1 VSGKSFKLDAKQIRP
16 LATGRGGC
24 IASDRITVD
33 GLPVGIM
40 YRTKPINQFDS
51 GWAFLAGDETQAYMD
66 EWGCHGIYDV
76 NTIANYDPH
85 IILFLDSPEGS
96 EFVRGKDGL
105 FRSAE
110 DLHAME
116 TVDPRTAAY
125 VERRVVAGKSHKK
138 RRRGMIVAMWA
149 LMTTIVVGCVLV
161 VIATG

>member
-1 VSGKSFKLDAKQIRP
+1 MSGKSFKLDAKQIRP

-40 YRTKPINQFDS
+40 YRTKPANEFDS

-66 EWGCHGIYDV
+66 EPDCHGIYDV

-85 IILFLDSPEGS
+85 IILFLDAPEGS

-110 DLHAME
+110 ELDAME
-116 TVDPRTAAY
+116 AVDPRTAAY
-125 VERRVVAGKSHKK
+125 VESRVVGGKSHKK
-138 RRRGMIVAMWA
+138 QRRGMIIAMWT
-149 LMTTIVVGCVLV
+149 LMTTLIIGCGAVVVF
-161 VIATG
+161 AR